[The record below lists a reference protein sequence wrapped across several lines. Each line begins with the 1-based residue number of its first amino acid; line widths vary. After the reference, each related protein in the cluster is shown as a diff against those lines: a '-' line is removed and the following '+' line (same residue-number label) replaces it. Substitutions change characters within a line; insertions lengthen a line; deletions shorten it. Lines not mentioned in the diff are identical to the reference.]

1 MSETGNT
8 TLTPGVGG
16 VSEKFKGMKPRYQEI
31 LGNEAVCPYANPKP
45 LWDMFPP
52 IIPLISGGLIPSGT
66 LLKIK
71 VFWKGLFQSKNYVNI
86 FR

>member
-1 MSETGNT
+1 MGLGSVAR
-8 TLTPGVGG
+8 VGG
-16 VSEKFKGMKPRYQEI
+16 HVFFTNSVQSTRVYKPPDFR
-31 LGNEAVCPYANPKP
+31 
-45 LWDMFPP
+45 
-52 IIPLISGGLIPSGT
+52 GLIHSGT